1 MVVQDDGSIHIA
13 WEPDLPGFKDHVSV
27 YDSSFGR
34 RNNSLQARLK
44 ATSTLPYKYKLWNR
58 NSMTQDQPNVDYD
71 SYMTSPSALL
81 SCLQQLH
88 LYGLLFIHSI
98 PSSTD
103 AVNRI
108 AERIGPLKNTLY
120 GSTWDVRSVPSAK
133 NVAYTSSH
141 LGFHM
146 DLLYVDNPP
155 GLQILHCL
163 EASTQG
169 GESLFSDTL
178 RVVLSLAQSRPDH
191 YAILKKFPVTYKYHN
206 NHEWYQQTRPHIETS
221 ISHQGYTLPQ
231 LKQRS
236 TSPWERST
244 IRAINWS
251 PPFQAP
257 FVDKIGTRGVSPES
271 TYRSKT
277 RGPDA
282 FQTYI
287 EAIRHFKS
295 KLEVDP
301 AVFEKKLEPGTAGAK
316 GG

>member
-13 WEPDLPGFKDHVSV
+13 WEPDLPGFEDH
-27 YDSSFGR
+27 
-34 RNNSLQARLK
+34 
-44 ATSTLPYKYKLWNR
+44 
-58 NSMTQDQPNVDYD
+58 
-71 SYMTSPSALL
+71 
-81 SCLQQLH
+81 LH
-88 LYGLLFIHSI
+88 LYGLVFIHSI

-103 AVNRI
+103 AVTRI

-178 RVVLSLAQSRPDH
+178 RVVLSLAQSEPDH
-191 YAILKKFPVTYKYHN
+191 YAILEKFPVTYRYHN

-221 ISHQGYTLPQ
+221 TSPQGYTRPV
-231 LKQRS
+231 LKGGS
-236 TSPWERST
+236 TSLRERQT

-257 FVDKIGTRGVSPES
+257 FLENTGTCALSPES
-271 TYRSKT
+271 TYHSKT
-277 RGPDA
+277 ADQVA

-287 EAIRHFKS
+287 KAIRHFKK

-301 AVFEKKLEPGTAGAK
+301 AVFEKKLEPGTAVIFNNRRIVHARRAFENK
-316 GG
+316 GGERWLRGAYLDTDVFQSRLRVLEEEEPVPPSLRVLVEHID